1 MIVQMEACKHSSEA
15 GTYWRKSG
23 RRLKNNRTLNDV
35 GGFLHCFTSMQLCD
49 FFLIFVRN
57 LLFHNILSRYCRRAS
72 FPENYL
78 KPTQASYELTGIR
91 RFRRTLDA
99 LLPLFVFLTFLGLGG
114 SKASA
119 TCGDYLSHHHVA
131 DERAASDPVGSDSE
145 APQIPHRLP
154 CRGPSCQ
161 RGPVELPLSTPIVS
175 IEFQDHWVW
184 FASLAIHAPQQI
196 SYLVHPAESVVLP
209 RVAFRLDRPPK
220 A

>member
-1 MIVQMEACKHSSEA
+1 
-15 GTYWRKSG
+15 
-23 RRLKNNRTLNDV
+23 
-35 GGFLHCFTSMQLCD
+35 MQLCD

-78 KPTQASYELTGIR
+78 KPTQASHELTRIR
-91 RFRRTLDA
+91 LSRRNSAA
-99 LLPLFVFLTFLGLGG
+99 LLPLFVFLAFLGLGS
-114 SKASA
+114 SKANA
-119 TCGDYLSHHHVA
+119 TCGDYLSHHHVV
-131 DERAASDPVGSDSE
+131 DERSVDNPVGKDSA
-145 APQIPHRLP
+145 APQVPHRLP

-184 FASLAIHAPQQI
+184 FASLLIHTPQQA
-196 SYLVHPAESVVLP
+196 SYMAHSVESVVLP
-209 RVAFRLDRPPK
+209 RIAFRLDRPPK